1 MDLYKRKLN
10 KIKKKINSIAKIGTD
25 NFLEYYKYIDE
36 LINKGDYSAFQELL
50 QIEYNI
56 DTYEYRS
63 ILEMRSDTYKMIV
76 EQTKSDF
83 LQKLSE
89 LYKKRG
95 VYQQGFDIYLDN
107 NGQIIGNIREVD
119 IKSNDFEYY
128 VKNKQFARLIGESIR
143 VLDVT
148 NSTGESYREDFQNP
162 EWSEDQNFLERYK
175 RALNFILN

>member
-83 LQKLSE
+83 MQKLTN

-107 NGQIIGNIREVD
+107 NGQIVGNIREVD

-143 VLDVT
+143 ILDVT
-148 NSTGESYREDFQNP
+148 KSSGESYREDFQNL